1 NAGESDC
8 GIRTIQR
15 RERRAT
21 LQRELRIE
29 LPSAK
34 HEAGHA
40 FLLAKVRQ
48 LVNKV
53 PRDTMRAIETRSRTI
68 GAAIVRVL
76 RDSNLTGR
84 YVEDLRHRIDERAVG
99 VMQARAE
106 TAAQPLLETGL
117 QRMIDRRS
125 GVCA

>member
-1 NAGESDC
+1 ESDC

-34 HEAGHA
+34 HEASHT
-40 FLLAKVRQ
+40 FLLAEVRQ

-53 PRDTMRAIETRSRTI
+53 SRDPMRTIETRSRTI
-68 GAAIVRVL
+68 GAAIVRIL

-84 YVEDLRHRIDERAVG
+84 YVEDLRHGIDERAVG
-99 VMQARAE
+99 VVQARGE
-106 TAAQPLLETGL
+106 NAAQPPLQTGL
-117 QRMIDRRS
+117 QRMIDRRT